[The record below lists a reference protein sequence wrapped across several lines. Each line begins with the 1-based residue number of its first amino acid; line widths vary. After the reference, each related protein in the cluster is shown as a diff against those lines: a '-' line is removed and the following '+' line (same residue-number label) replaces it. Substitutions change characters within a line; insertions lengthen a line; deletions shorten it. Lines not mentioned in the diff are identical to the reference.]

1 MNKEKKIK
9 LMFDNHNEVLR
20 DVYYAQTGKDMYI
33 FRHLFELTKPSYIH
47 KDCFRIA
54 YEYSKVKESDLFD
67 IAANNGYNIA
77 TVSDYKGII
86 THIQFNK

>member
-1 MNKEKKIK
+1 MSKEKKIK
-9 LMFDNHNEVLR
+9 AMFNNHQKVLH
-20 DVYYAQTGKDMYI
+20 DVYLSQTRKDIYI

-77 TVSDYKGII
+77 TVSDYRGII